1 MLYKV
6 YFQKLWK
13 EGMAKERDGR
23 QNREKGG
30 HQKNYIEKFH
40 PQCEVGK
47 YIRAGT
53 PRWRH

>member
-13 EGMAKERDGR
+13 EGMAKEREGR